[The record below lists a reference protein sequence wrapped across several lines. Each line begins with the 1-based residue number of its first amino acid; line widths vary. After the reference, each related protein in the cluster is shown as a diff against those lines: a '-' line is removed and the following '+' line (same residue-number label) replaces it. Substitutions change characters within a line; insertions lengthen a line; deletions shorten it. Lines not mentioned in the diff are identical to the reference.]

1 MLPCQTTPS
10 LFRIEIIMAS
20 DQDFNF
26 TTPIV
31 TRKRGAKP
39 TVQQRTPPPA
49 DVEPDADDSQD
60 QPESQGVKEKPK
72 YDPDELAAIFDD
84 ILFSEEYSEEVTIR
98 SKLRVTF
105 RTRTAEEVRTINQIV
120 DGTTAVFATTLDGIR
135 SIMQLQYALI
145 FYQGKDLRSTRP
157 EERAKFLGKLPAP
170 VVAAL
175 LHALSRF
182 DEKVYAACKEG
193 EENF

>member
-1 MLPCQTTPS
+1 
-10 LFRIEIIMAS
+10 MAT
-20 DQDFNF
+20 DQDFTF
-26 TTPIV
+26 TTPVV
-31 TRKRGAKP
+31 TRKRGSKP
-39 TVQQRTPPPA
+39 TVQRQSAPQVEH
-49 DVEPDADDSQD
+49 DVESDEEQV
-60 QPESQGVKEKPK
+60 QPENSEVKEKPK
-72 YDPDELAAIFDD
+72 YDPEELAAIFDD

-98 SKLRVTF
+98 GKLRVTF

-135 SIMQLQYALI
+135 SIMQLQYALT